1 MPRAKPILELIAR
14 CLIYTL
20 IIMLATVIVVVV
32 FTRDLTEILL
42 YLSYALLVEG
52 GLMLVVGGV
61 MANFSSTINKIG
73 EIIVHSEPWDAKH
86 QKEAEITA
94 KSWITAGVF
103 LFLLGL
109 LVSVF

>member
-20 IIMLATVIVVVV
+20 IITLATVIVVVV

-42 YLSYALLVEG
+42 YLSYALLGEG
-52 GLMLVVGGV
+52 GLMLAVGGAT
-61 MANFSSTINKIG
+61 ANFSSIINKIG
-73 EIIVHSEPWDAKH
+73 EIIVHSAPWDAKR

-94 KSWITAGVF
+94 RSWITTGIL